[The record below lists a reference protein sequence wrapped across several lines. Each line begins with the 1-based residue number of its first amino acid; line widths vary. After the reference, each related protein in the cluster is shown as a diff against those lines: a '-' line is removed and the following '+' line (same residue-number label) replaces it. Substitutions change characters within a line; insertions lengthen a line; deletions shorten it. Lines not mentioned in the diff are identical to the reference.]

1 MSTAIRWFVTKK
13 KEEDGGAG
21 ERRAEWL
28 SACEE
33 IVYLEELN
41 SLDSF

>member
-21 ERRAEWL
+21 EGSVGWL
-28 SACEE
+28 F
-33 IVYLEELN
+33 L
-41 SLDSF
+41 

>member
-1 MSTAIRWFVTKK
+1 MEGLGKGVQDDYSCK
-13 KEEDGGAG
+13 
-21 ERRAEWL
+21 
-28 SACEE
+28 E